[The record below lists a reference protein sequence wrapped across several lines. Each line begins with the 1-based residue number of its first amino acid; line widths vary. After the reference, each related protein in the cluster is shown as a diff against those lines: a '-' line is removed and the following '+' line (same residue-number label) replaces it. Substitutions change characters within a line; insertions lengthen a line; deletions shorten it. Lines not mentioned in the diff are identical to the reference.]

1 MSVTVKWTQVV
12 HQSIA
17 QIKEDFVNNKVK
29 NYKMSEFIMLQ
40 ANDFRSNN
48 FPGSIYN
55 DKKSASLSMRF

>member
-40 ANDFRSNN
+40 ANELSFQQ
-48 FPGSIYN
+48 FPRVHI
-55 DKKSASLSMRF
+55 

>member
-29 NYKMSEFIMLQ
+29 NYKMSEFIP
-40 ANDFRSNN
+40 RVH
-48 FPGSIYN
+48 I
-55 DKKSASLSMRF
+55 